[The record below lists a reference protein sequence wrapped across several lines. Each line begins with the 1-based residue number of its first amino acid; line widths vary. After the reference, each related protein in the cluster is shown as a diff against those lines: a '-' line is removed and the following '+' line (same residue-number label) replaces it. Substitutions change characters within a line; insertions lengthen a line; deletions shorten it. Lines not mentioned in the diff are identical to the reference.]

1 MPRTPSLHS
10 RRMIS
15 AAGDRAVESSTSDDD
30 LPALILDSSEQDSSE
45 EDAPTSGVRGCVRCS
60 LVKPEFFVTLTND
73 EFFRARGEMD
83 EMAAAFLP
91 PTLETQSRGSL
102 HVHTTVA
109 EPHGY

>member
-1 MPRTPSLHS
+1 M
-10 RRMIS
+10 
-15 AAGDRAVESSTSDDD
+15 SDDD

-83 EMAAAFLP
+83 EMDASLHALTCQTLRTHDAAARP
-91 PTLETQSRGSL
+91 RRARGR
-102 HVHTTVA
+102 A
-109 EPHGY
+109 